1 MNLLNNPG
9 IQRDINITFK
19 AEKNIVVGKME
30 DFVNEKPKSNKRYK
44 NIVIIVAFILGLFF
58 TYSLYLSS
66 YTLFNNKSEFTI
78 ADVFNDI
85 RDDNINSIGLMD
97 NRLEIILDYD
107 KSNKIYQDYDLYD
120 SKYSYVG
127 LLINNSVSQIYI
139 KDIYNVNY
147 SVDFYELFSIIS
159 YIDDINIEK
168 DIINN
173 NLIVIGDYSDISNI
187 FKALNNYRFNFK
199 LDLIK
204 TTSLKKYYQ
213 LTIFND

>member
-9 IQRDINITFK
+9 IQRDKNISIK
-19 AEKNIVVGKME
+19 AEKNIVIDKME
-30 DFVNEKPKSNKRYK
+30 DFANENPKSNKRYK

-58 TYSLYLSS
+58 IYSLSLSS
-66 YTLFNNKSEFTI
+66 YTLFNNKSEVTI
-78 ADVFNDI
+78 DDVFNDI
-85 RDDNINSIGLMD
+85 KDDNINSIQLMN

-107 KSNKIYQDYDLYD
+107 KSNEIYQDYDLYN

-127 LLINNSVSQIYI
+127 LLINNLVSQIYI

-147 SVDFYELFSIIS
+147 NIDFYELFSIIS

-187 FKALNNYRFNFK
+187 FKALSNYRFNFK

>member
-9 IQRDINITFK
+9 IQRDINIPFK

-30 DFVNEKPKSNKRYK
+30 DFVNENPKSNKRYK

-58 TYSLYLSS
+58 AYSLYLSS

>member
-9 IQRDINITFK
+9 IQRDIDIPIK
-19 AEKNIVVGKME
+19 GKKNIVVDEIE
-30 DFVNEKPKSNKRYK
+30 DFVNGKPKSNNKYR
-44 NIVIIVAFILGLFF
+44 NIVVIIAFILGLFF
-58 TYSLYLSS
+58 SYSLYLSS
-66 YTLFNNKSEFTI
+66 YNLFNNKSDITI
-78 ADVFNDI
+78 INVFNDI
-85 RDDNINSIGLMD
+85 KDNNINSVEVIN
-97 NRLEIILDYD
+97 NRLKIILNYD
-107 KSNKIYQDYDLYD
+107 QSNKIYQDYDLYD

-139 KDIYNVNY
+139 KDIYNINY